1 MRSATVLRD
10 LRRCHGASRPSRPI
24 QSGPA
29 PPGAPLDENV
39 DTAILETA
47 WRLLLEDGYARMS
60 IARVAEE
67 ARVGRPAIYRRYRD
81 KSELVAAVLANK
93 AAQAAP
99 IDTGSTRADLI
110 GHLEF
115 ARRRFAVELAGTMI
129 VEGRKHPDLLEGFRR
144 GMLQP
149 RMADIVAALERGKQR
164 GEVRADLDSD
174 VAVHALMGAFMYHS
188 IAQGQPKKGW
198 SRARGGPAL
207 AGLRGARSTG
217 LPPWLPPSRA
227 MVDDVARAW
236 LETRPGGSE
245 R

>member
-1 MRSATVLRD
+1 MKKPEDSNPDAERDASARL
-10 LRRCHGASRPSRPI
+10 
-24 QSGPA
+24 A
-29 PPGAPLDENV
+29 PMPGRKQAEPTDPVRARAAGRPLDESV
-39 DTAILETA
+39 DAAILETA

-99 IDTGSTRADLI
+99 IDTGSTRTDLI
-110 GHLEF
+110 AHLEF

-149 RMADIVAALERGKQR
+149 RTADIVAGARARQAARRGPR
-164 GEVRADLDSD
+164 RSRFGRRRARADGC
-174 VAVHALMGAFMYHS
+174 VHVPQHRSGPAEEGLE
-188 IAQGQPKKGW
+188 
-198 SRARGGPAL
+198 RARGRPAL
-207 AGLRGARSTG
+207 AGLRGVTGAFPSAAVAAAARDRG
-217 LPPWLPPSRA
+217 
-227 MVDDVARAW
+227 
-236 LETRPGGSE
+236 
-245 R
+245 

>member
-1 MRSATVLRD
+1 MKKSEDSNRDAERDASARL
-10 LRRCHGASRPSRPI
+10 
-24 QSGPA
+24 A
-29 PPGAPLDENV
+29 PMPGRKQAEPTDPVRARAAGRPLDEN
-39 DTAILETA
+39 LETA

-99 IDTGSTRADLI
+99 IDTGSTRTDLI
-110 GHLEF
+110 AHLEF

-144 GMLQP
+144 GMLHP
-149 RMADIVAALERGKQR
+149 RTADIVAALERGKQR

-198 SRARGGPAL
+198 SEHVVDQLWPAF
-207 AGLRGARSTG
+207 AA
-217 LPPWLPPSRA
+217 
-227 MVDDVARAW
+227 
-236 LETRPGGSE
+236 
-245 R
+245 